1 MLLQGHWIFFRINLS
16 ESGKCFS
23 KIPTQVGFDSG
34 RPHPLGPAP
43 SFSQP
48 LGLNAPLESRPSSS
62 STWMSKGSC
71 CGPSTSSVQTHQELL
86 LIYLYPHRLPAR
98 VGILSPFSPERS
110 GDLSK
115 LSQLARGRAGIG
127 IQNPMTPV
135 PRLMLCD
142 PRSRGYPTLVPL
154 PTGSPQQPL
163 LHRARGSIILNPRI
177 PHQGAQ
183 PRKDGQT
190 H

>member
-1 MLLQGHWIFFRINLS
+1 MRLQGHWIFFRINLS

-34 RPHPLGPAP
+34 RPYPLGPAP

-48 LGLNAPLESRPSSS
+48 LGLNAPLESRASSS

-71 CGPSTSSVQTHQELL
+71 RGPSTSSVQTHQEQL
-86 LIYLYPHRLPAR
+86 LIYLYPHSLPAR
-98 VGILSPFSPERS
+98 VGIVSPFSPERS

-154 PTGSPQQPL
+154 STGSSQQPL
-163 LHRARGSIILNPRI
+163 LHWARGL
-177 PHQGAQ
+177 
-183 PRKDGQT
+183 
-190 H
+190 